1 LTDGLKKGLKQ
12 LKNKLNDDIKNHVRE
27 ALREFVVTEKPP
39 VATSKDKG
47 SAPLRKRKNPTE
59 DGEANPSI
67 APIPPKL
74 DALSFD
80 FKEIGLVESTPMVDP
95 DEFNLDTVRPSFSD
109 LFSYR
114 LRLQT
119 EDTKIFHCP
128 IVVPSTN
135 AEDDWIEAQFLQL
148 IGDDKKGVSEYEY
161 LSFIIDD
168 EPLKNNEPSKNDEFL
183 SSLIIRTTLFVPSSL
198 VTRP

>member
-1 LTDGLKKGLKQ
+1 
-12 LKNKLNDDIKNHVRE
+12 
-27 ALREFVVTEKPP
+27 
-39 VATSKDKG
+39 
-47 SAPLRKRKNPTE
+47 
-59 DGEANPSI
+59 
-67 APIPPKL
+67 
-74 DALSFD
+74 
-80 FKEIGLVESTPMVDP
+80 MVDP

-168 EPLKNNEPSKNDEFL
+168 EPLKNNEPSKNDEL
-183 SSLIIRTTLFVPSSL
+183 SKNDEPSSKNILIITYYQNDTVCAFIFGDETIMDRAKNTKA
-198 VTRP
+198 